1 MTQINNTS
9 YTPRPINM
17 PSGGM
22 GSVNQPP
29 ASTSKPPVGG
39 VPVMVTAGQL
49 PTVQDARANVVQQ
62 QSSNEGLFG
71 CIKAG
76 LASFKAAISSIFAK
90 PPAPPSPSVQM
101 PQSVSVSVN
110 GQTVNIMR
118 EQFEPMIMSLPES
131 QRQAAVTNLQQTLS
145 QRVRD
150 GLRLMDTV
158 LTSPTPPPLPPP
170 SNGQV
175 AAVGLALYALANQQG
190 DTFTNGS
197 FSVADPDGRLAKWL
211 DSSPD
216 VYIRSSTHLKA
227 YQHAWVDGHR
237 NMQRGIDIPE
247 GVDTGLPNGHRT
259 MLYGTIPERTQPD
272 GTIVPRRLFVKTE
285 SAGCRISTA
294 SLNPVGIS
302 KATSTGMTIRS
313 VHLSDISE
321 MFSHLISW
329 GGSRG
334 LQGIASARK
343 EHFPKAVNDAYKGA
357 VKALSKIPGGKAV
370 VKILENR
377 APTEGGGMC
386 VLRDNIAHFKDEVA
400 HNRFSFADP
409 AQQKAITDILDQL
422 EQALDSHRPQESA
435 NLRKIRLGNE
445 VIIDYQPGQPAQT
458 NQPVAPP
465 PPPPVPPR
473 PTAPPPPPRI

>member
-1 MTQINNTS
+1 
-9 YTPRPINM
+9 
-17 PSGGM
+17 
-22 GSVNQPP
+22 
-29 ASTSKPPVGG
+29 
-39 VPVMVTAGQL
+39 
-49 PTVQDARANVVQQ
+49 
-62 QSSNEGLFG
+62 
-71 CIKAG
+71 
-76 LASFKAAISSIFAK
+76 
-90 PPAPPSPSVQM
+90 M

-227 YQHAWVDGHR
+227 YQHDLVDGHR

-259 MLYGTIPERTQPD
+259 ILYGTIPERTQPD
-272 GTIVPRRLFVKTE
+272 GTTVPRRLFVKTE

-294 SLNPVGIS
+294 SLNPIGVS

-343 EHFPKAVNDAYKGA
+343 EHFPKAVNDAYKDA

-386 VLRDNIAHFKDEVA
+386 VLRDNIALYRSGLASGSV
-400 HNRFSFADP
+400 SFEDP

-422 EQALDSHRPQESA
+422 EQDLNSHRPQESP
-435 NLRKIRLGNE
+435 NLRNVRLGNE
-445 VIIDYQPGQPAQT
+445 VIIDYQPRQTAQP
-458 NQPVAPP
+458 NQPTAAPPP

-473 PTAPPPPPRI
+473 PTAPPPPVQPRI